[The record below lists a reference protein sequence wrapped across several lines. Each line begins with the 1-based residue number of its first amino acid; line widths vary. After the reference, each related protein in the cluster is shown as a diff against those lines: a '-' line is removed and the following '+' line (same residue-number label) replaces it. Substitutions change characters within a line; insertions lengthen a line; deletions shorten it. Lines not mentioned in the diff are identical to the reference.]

1 MALGEDGCWVAAA
14 LQARRRQAPVAVA
27 VRRWAARYAVST
39 LRVTFSVLRAPPF
52 GTGRHSVLL
61 PTAADPFFAEAVVVL
76 AAGSARDESV
86 WEVVLTQRRDGV
98 GGSRGVDGHYEL
110 RTDV

>member
-1 MALGEDGCWVAAA
+1 M
-14 LQARRRQAPVAVA
+14 
-27 VRRWAARYAVST
+27 
-39 LRVTFSVLRAPPF
+39 
-52 GTGRHSVLL
+52 LL

-76 AAGSARDESV
+76 AAGTARDESV

-110 RTDV
+110 RTDVCLKKNSVRGLGRARRTSRHYHESLRDQVPRPGARKSRARQLEHLSTG